1 MSDKQLESLLKEAEK
16 QAKKGKTKEAI
27 ATLKTSLEL
36 KRLPST
42 LLRLSELHLDL
53 FQKVAASET
62 LQQAAEYSLRVL
74 RSLPSVADAATA
86 EELLKRAGGPARAR
100 AEASLDAETKQGLA
114 KRAGAETRAQL
125 DQLVQIKAAPPAA
138 AAAPPPAATQ
148 PPRSAA
154 AMADDLFGSRV
165 AATTGGMAAL
175 THQPPP
181 ASQSTVLALPAPG
194 GASAAELRT
203 KALDS
208 MRAIAARLEAL
219 AAADRADE
227 VKWIADALQRVEEQV
242 R

>member
-1 MSDKQLESLLKEAEK
+1 MPRPQRSYSNARVARHGPEPRRRS
-16 QAKKGKTKEAI
+16 T
-27 ATLKTSLEL
+27 
-36 KRLPST
+36 RRPS
-42 LLRLSELHLDL
+42 
-53 FQKVAASET
+53 
-62 LQQAAEYSLRVL
+62 
-74 RSLPSVADAATA
+74 
-86 EELLKRAGGPARAR
+86 RA
-100 AEASLDAETKQGLA
+100 L
-114 KRAGAETRAQL
+114 RAGAETRAQL

-138 AAAPPPAATQ
+138 AAAPPPVATQ

-154 AMADDLFGSRV
+154 AMADDLFGSSV

-181 ASQSTVLALPAPG
+181 SSQSTVLALPAPG

>member
-1 MSDKQLESLLKEAEK
+1 M
-16 QAKKGKTKEAI
+16 
-27 ATLKTSLEL
+27 
-36 KRLPST
+36 
-42 LLRLSELHLDL
+42 
-53 FQKVAASET
+53 
-62 LQQAAEYSLRVL
+62 
-74 RSLPSVADAATA
+74 
-86 EELLKRAGGPARAR
+86 
-100 AEASLDAETKQGLA
+100 
-114 KRAGAETRAQL
+114 RAGAETRAQL

-138 AAAPPPAATQ
+138 AAAPPPVATQ

-154 AMADDLFGSRV
+154 AMADDLFGSSV
-165 AATTGGMAAL
+165 AATPGGMDALTL

-181 ASQSTVLALPAPG
+181 SSQSTVLALPAPG